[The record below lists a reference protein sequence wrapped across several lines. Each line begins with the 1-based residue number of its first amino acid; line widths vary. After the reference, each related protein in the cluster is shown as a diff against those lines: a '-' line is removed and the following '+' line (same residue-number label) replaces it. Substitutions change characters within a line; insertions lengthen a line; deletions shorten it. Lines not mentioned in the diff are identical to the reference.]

1 MITEGETLEN
11 KPNSAA
17 EGTRPRLR
25 HDIINKPLGIRS
37 NDKFGGASS
46 MKSTAFTHGNP
57 MSVNRKQPV
66 PKRGQSIPGMGF
78 SK

>member
-1 MITEGETLEN
+1 MISEGDTLEN

-25 HDIINKPLGIRS
+25 QDIINKPLGIRS

-46 MKSTAFTHGNP
+46 MKSTAFTGNNNQGAF
-57 MSVNRKQPV
+57 SVTRGKPAV
-66 PKRGQSIPGMGF
+66 KRG
-78 SK
+78 